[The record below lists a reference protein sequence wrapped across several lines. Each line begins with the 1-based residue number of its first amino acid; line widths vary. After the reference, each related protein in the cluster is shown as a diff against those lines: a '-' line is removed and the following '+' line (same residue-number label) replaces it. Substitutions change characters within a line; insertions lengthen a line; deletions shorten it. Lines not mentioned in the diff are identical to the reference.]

1 MCLPCLLTRHN
12 LLTVGFVPTMHWW
25 HWRRSNRMC
34 HFSLRKVG
42 RRVPIVTSWHRD
54 IVTRGHRG
62 ILLGEFW
69 IVSAESRFRSLN
81 CASLICYASSMTS
94 CTETSHGP
102 APSCFTN
109 GLVICYDVLK
119 WHGYDTYDCT
129 CTCTKYTEKDPG
141 QTRAQDILYAS
152 DCVSARHWI
161 SLANLMELPPDLA
174 DRYFQ
179 TFAKEIVPYPNFLA
193 WAGRHSEVLSNL
205 SMVASKEHLMCRV
218 VQRCTLERW
227 LKWSVR
233 CYSSLDEAEKC
244 LEYTPKS
251 VEVSA
256 AEKWDE
262 IYCDLLSCCIH

>member
-54 IVTRGHRG
+54 IVTRGRRG

-119 WHGYDTYDCT
+119 WHGYACIWLYMHKVHRKRPRT
-129 CTCTKYTEKDPG
+129 DPG
-141 QTRAQDILYAS
+141 PGY
-152 DCVSARHWI
+152 
-161 SLANLMELPPDLA
+161 SLCIGLCKCKAL
-174 DRYFQ
+174 
-179 TFAKEIVPYPNFLA
+179 
-193 WAGRHSEVLSNL
+193 NL
-205 SMVASKEHLMCRV
+205 SSQPHGTATRFG
-218 VQRCTLERW
+218 R
-227 LKWSVR
+227 
-233 CYSSLDEAEKC
+233 
-244 LEYTPKS
+244 
-251 VEVSA
+251 
-256 AEKWDE
+256 
-262 IYCDLLSCCIH
+262 